1 MRRKPF
7 EHRSMALILSN
18 RSYRLLFS
26 ASAVSNL
33 GDGISALAFPWLASL
48 LTRDPVLITLV
59 AFAQRLPWL
68 FFSIPAGVLT
78 DRIDRR
84 VLMVRAD
91 VMRMIITCGVVAI
104 ILSVPQLPLRSAPHG
119 YIFGLAALAMM
130 LGTAEV
136 LRDNA
141 AQTVLPSIV
150 AKSDLEAANG
160 QLWSIEEIMGS
171 FVGPPL
177 AGVLIAVA
185 VPIPFVFDAVTFALA
200 AWLVWLIA
208 LPPRIAPPHGK
219 ILDDIAAG
227 WAWMRANPVILRL
240 AIMLGLINAL
250 GMMVMSLLVLFS
262 QDILG
267 LTAVEH
273 GLLLTA
279 GAAGGVIGGFCGP
292 WIVAR
297 FGGQTS
303 VYAALLVMTV
313 PFIAIAATQAAWVCA
328 MALLVGTFGG
338 VLWNVVTVSYRQR
351 RIPDDVLGRV
361 NSIYRFFGWG
371 MMPVGILAGGVI
383 VSAAEPNIGRD
394 AALRVP
400 IVISAIG
407 HGAMF
412 WYAMIALRL
421 ETSD

>member
-1 MRRKPF
+1 
-7 EHRSMALILSN
+7 
-18 RSYRLLFS
+18 
-26 ASAVSNL
+26 
-33 GDGISALAFPWLASL
+33 
-48 LTRDPVLITLV
+48 
-59 AFAQRLPWL
+59 
-68 FFSIPAGVLT
+68 
-78 DRIDRR
+78 
-84 VLMVRAD
+84 MVRAD

-200 AWLVWLIA
+200 AWLVWLIV

-240 AIMLGLINAL
+240 AIMLGRRDWRVLRPLDRRAL
-250 GMMVMSLLVLFS
+250 WRPNQRLRRP
-262 QDILG
+262 LG
-267 LTAVEH
+267 YDGSVYCNCRNT
-273 GLLLTA
+273 
-279 GAAGGVIGGFCGP
+279 GGVGLCDG
-292 WIVAR
+292 VAGR
-297 FGGQTS
+297 HVRRG
-303 VYAALLVMTV
+303 VVERRHRIL
-313 PFIAIAATQAAWVCA
+313 QAAPHS
-328 MALLVGTFGG
+328 G
-338 VLWNVVTVSYRQR
+338 
-351 RIPDDVLGRV
+351 
-361 NSIYRFFGWG
+361 
-371 MMPVGILAGGVI
+371 
-383 VSAAEPNIGRD
+383 
-394 AALRVP
+394 
-400 IVISAIG
+400 
-407 HGAMF
+407 
-412 WYAMIALRL
+412 
-421 ETSD
+421 